1 MARLKGSFNNILRK
15 VNIIMDE
22 SIVDVKFEPFKEIVI
37 MERNFFATPDDIARF
52 ASIIAG
58 GKAAGLYWAE
68 GVVFLYFP
76 LPATT
81 ETAAKALVEEKRVY
95 WTFVGY
101 SLMPKYQPLIETKEK
116 IMVPVIDMSSNP
128 MFRKVANWLKE
139 QKQT

>member
-1 MARLKGSFNNILRK
+1 
-15 VNIIMDE
+15 MDE
-22 SIVDVKFEPFKEIVI
+22 GAVDVKFEPFKEIVV
-37 MERNFFATPDDIARF
+37 MERNFFSTPDDIARF

-81 ETAAKALVEEKRVY
+81 ETAAKALVESKRVY

-101 SLMPKYQPLIETKEK
+101 SIMQKYQPLIETKEK

-139 QKQT
+139 QKQAQF